1 MVGKSGELLRN
12 SRFVPN
18 PKMSYHRLN
27 THKAMLPF
35 TYIWSTRK
43 NASTQSA
50 KFFGFPA
57 FSSWD
62 HSDYAFEESS
72 LQTGRRGDQSSDWA
86 SQRRRTEGYGG
97 DKTGSSS
104 GQHQQPRGGRDRLSG
119 SPRRGA
125 SDGRAGAKGHRFP
138 KTGQP
143 APAGGGS
150 SGPRHRFSCPGV
162 HYGIHFRMLRHATPD
177 GPAANLARS
186 ITGEKSHFV
195 PVDLFIDDK
204 LKTRIWSQEAI
215 DLATLVKGEDH
226 GSYDI
231 TISKSAD
238 GPSFSIRDAPNK
250 ATVLSESS
258 WTAAWNIYAAIYT
271 QRFPTAMQGLAVH
284 FQQVQQLMLERGDW
298 RGYDRA
304 FRRMVQQGLQQWGV
318 ASPALYTSAR
328 LKFVH
333 GAMAAPHHSGDS
345 PAAVWQRGGR
355 NRAPKGFC
363 YEFHLKNSC
372 NKLVVQAPVL
382 QV

>member
-1 MVGKSGELLRN
+1 MSWFLSHRIMPPKRAA
-12 SRFVPN
+12 SRRV
-18 PKMSYHRLN
+18 
-27 THKAMLPF
+27 AEV
-35 TYIWSTRK
+35 TRAVTGRPTPSATVQRVTEATRAAAVQ
-43 NASTQSA
+43 ASTSNPGEA
-50 KFFGFPA
+50 
-57 FSSWD
+57 
-62 HSDYAFEESS
+62 E
-72 LQTGRRGDQSSDWA
+72 TGLAAVLAEMRQMAEQAQKDIAALTQDN
-86 SQRRRTEGYGG
+86 QRLREAAARCPDTV
-97 DKTGSSS
+97 S
-104 GQHQQPRGGRDRLSG
+104 
-119 SPRRGA
+119 
-125 SDGRAGAKGHRFP
+125 
-138 KTGQP
+138 P
-143 APAGGGS
+143 APGS
-150 SGPRHRFSCPGV
+150 ATAFTSD
-162 HYGIHFRMLRHATPD
+162 HYAMPD

-195 PVDLFIDDK
+195 PVDLFVEDK
-204 LKTRIWSQEAI
+204 LKARIWAQEAI

-250 ATVLSESS
+250 ANVLSEAS

-284 FQQVQQLMLERGDW
+284 FQQVQQLMLEKGDW

-333 GAMAAPHHSGDS
+333 GAMAAPHHRGDS

-355 NRAPKGFC
+355 NGAPKGFC
-363 YEFHLKNSC
+363 YDFHLNNSC
-372 NKLVVQAPVL
+372 KYTAAQCRYKHLCYKCKTGDHPASQCTASGDSQSKMPFPRDSGRGGRSTRR
-382 QV
+382 